1 MTETSLEGKTIALL
15 ATDGFE
21 DSELV
26 EPFDAMRDAG
36 AQVVVISDKEGE
48 ISGKEGTTID
58 VDKTLE
64 EVESEDFDGLILPGG
79 VANPDRMRMNKI
91 GVEFVRSFFDE
102 GKPVAAICHAPWLLI
117 EAGVIADREVT
128 SWPSLRTD
136 IENAGGHWVDEPVV
150 TDDGLVTSRKPDDLP
165 KFCAKAIEEFAEGV
179 HVLQAA

>member
-1 MTETSLEGKTIALL
+1 MAETTLEGKTIALL

-21 DSELV
+21 DAELV

-36 AQVVVISDKEGE
+36 ANVVVISDKSGE

-58 VDKTLE
+58 VDKTVD
-64 EVESEDFDGLILPGG
+64 EVDSEDFDGLILPGG
-79 VANPDRMRMNKI
+79 VANPDRMRTNKM

-117 EAGVIADREVT
+117 EAGVVADREVT
-128 SWPSLRTD
+128 SWPSLKTD

-150 TDDGLVTSRKPDDLP
+150 VDDGLVTSRKPADLAQ
-165 KFCAKAIEEFAEGV
+165 FCAKSIEEFAEGV
-179 HVLQAA
+179 HALQAA